1 MPDIRISE
9 LNPVTALVATDE
21 LPIVQGV
28 GSTPVTKQITG
39 QQLAD
44 GIVTLK
50 GLASTSYVD
59 TVVNTVVNTAVSNL
73 IDGAPAILNTLKEL
87 ADAIGD
93 DNNFITTINNSIAT
107 KLSASSFNA
116 TANEWFKTTST
127 RNLYEDTNLYFTTAR
142 AQAAATSA
150 ISVGTPGAA
159 TGGGALS
166 YNNGVFTFT
175 PAATYTL
182 PIASNSTLGG
192 VKVDGTT
199 ITINNGVIS
208 GANTYTLPIASNSTL
223 GGVKV
228 DGTTITISNGVISS
242 IGGGGSST
250 WANITDINNSNGPTH
265 IAIGQNAGETGGG
278 YGSAGANSIAI
289 GTNSGSQNQGISAVS
304 IGSNAGK
311 LSQQGASIAIGN
323 AAGFDSQGSQSIA
336 GGWMAG
342 YDHQGANAVAIG
354 TGAGKITQGTATVA
368 IGWNAGETNQGAN
381 AIAIGDEA
389 GSSNQ
394 HANSIV
400 INASGTALDS
410 TDAGLYINPIRSAD
424 ATVNSMYYNTNTNEV
439 TYGPVPSGSSGSGGG
454 LMSRATVST
463 TTSSIASGNS
473 VYATV
478 TGAKGYA
485 LYSIEV
491 SSAAWVTVYS
501 STSTRSADS
510 SRAITTDPLPGSG
523 VLAEVIST
531 GATKQYFT
539 PAIIGFSSEAS
550 PSTNIQLKIY
560 NNGGSA
566 SAITVTLTYLTLE
579 V

>member
-9 LNPVTALVATDE
+9 LNPVTALGATDE

-28 GSTPVTKQITG
+28 GFTPVTKQITG

-50 GLASTSYVD
+50 ELANTSY
-59 TVVNTVVNTAVSNL
+59 VNTVVNTAVSNL
-73 IDGAPAILNTLKEL
+73 VAGAPDLLNTLKEL

-93 DNNFITTINNSIAT
+93 NPNFVNVVNGKLNS
-107 KLSASSFNA
+107 SDFNT
-116 TANEWFKTTST
+116 TANAWFATTST
-127 RNLYEDTNLYFTTAR
+127 RNLVEDTNLYFTTAR
-142 AQAAATSA
+142 AQAAAKSA
-150 ISVGTPGAA
+150 ISVGAPNAA
-159 TGGGALS
+159 SGGGALS

-175 PAATYTL
+175 PAATYIL
-182 PIASNSTLGG
+182 PTASTS
-192 VKVDGTT
+192 
-199 ITINNGVIS
+199 II
-208 GANTYTLPIASNSTL
+208 

-242 IGGGGSST
+242 IGGCGSST
-250 WANITDINNSNGPTH
+250 WANITDISNSNGPTH

-278 YGSAGANSIAI
+278 YGSAGANSVAI
-289 GTNSGSQNQGISAVS
+289 GVNAGSQNQGVSSVS

-311 LSQQGASIAIGN
+311 LNQQGASIAFGN
-323 AAGFDSQGSQSIA
+323 AAGFDSQGSQSVA

-342 YDHQGANAVAIG
+342 YDHQGSNAVAVG
-354 TGAGKITQGTATVA
+354 TGAGKITQGNATVA

-381 AIAIGDEA
+381 AIAIGEEA
-389 GSSNQ
+389 GSTNQ

-410 TDAGLYINPIRSAD
+410 TNAGLYINPIRSAD
-424 ATVNSMYYNTNTNEV
+424 ATVNSMYYNTDTNEV
-439 TYGPVPSGSSGSGGG
+439 TYGPAPSGSSGSGSG
-454 LMSRATVST
+454 LMSRSTVSIT
-463 TTSSIASGNS
+463 TGSIASGNS

-501 STSTRSADS
+501 STATRTADS
-510 SRAITTDPLPGSG
+510 SRAITTDPSPGSG

-539 PAIIGFSSEAS
+539 PAVIGFSSESS